1 MIVGDLL
8 ALDELHIEVAWA
20 TPDLLGREVTGVTST
35 DLQDPARYLRP
46 GEVVLTGLVWWR
58 PEDTRPAPR
67 LATALRFANA
77 LRSAEA
83 AALLA
88 GEGTHGTVPPELAEA
103 CRRHG
108 VPLLS
113 VPSGT
118 SFRAV
123 TDRIYLR
130 LWGDLQAGAE
140 GRAGLPAEVRR
151 TLTSMLGA
159 DAPLDGLLRRAVA
172 DLGVPD
178 CSLVTGAGRVLASS
192 AEARP
197 VPPRAPVPPRT
208 PAPTLVPAPVPA
220 PAPIQVGPPGTTPFD
235 GWLLQPHTE
244 PGPAAATMLHGLA
257 DLLAPLA
264 ERARA
269 TAAAQRQAGTRLLE
283 LLAAGAD
290 PEADHALSLAGL
302 PPRLP
307 LTPVAACFG
316 STGGSVRGSA
326 GGSTAATVP
335 GSAPATAAP
344 PGPADPT
351 GAWAAAALAEALH
364 PTAAPFVAAPDGRG
378 GAVALVALPED
389 AVAAALDLALPRLD
403 EGPGPA
409 GVRAQAGPGGPAA
422 GVGPTVPPT
431 AADLRPALVQAR
443 YALDARP
450 PGAVGRWASTASL
463 ADLLRG
469 IPPEVTAAF
478 HQRLLAPLVDHDR
491 HNTVSL
497 VATLDAFLRHNA
509 SWSRTAEALHVH
521 VNTVHYRVKRIEELT
536 GRSLLRLDDRLDL
549 RTALLCAPA
558 ALLRAPAAPE
568 APVVAKGRARRAG

>member
-35 DLQDPARYLRP
+35 DLQDPARYLRA
-46 GEVVLTGLVWWR
+46 GEIVLTGLVWWR

-159 DAPLDGLLRRAVA
+159 DAPLGGLLRRAVA

-192 AEARP
+192 ADTR
-197 VPPRAPVPPRT
+197 
-208 PAPTLVPAPVPA
+208 
-220 PAPIQVGPPGTTPFD
+220 PAPIPVGPPGTTPFD

-244 PGPAAATMLHGLA
+244 PGPGAATMLRGLA
-257 DLLAPLA
+257 ELLAPLA

-307 LTPVAACFG
+307 LTPVAARFG
-316 STGGSVRGSA
+316 T
-326 GGSTAATVP
+326 
-335 GSAPATAAP
+335 APAIATPPAP
-344 PGPADPT
+344 TDPS

-389 AVAAALDLALPRLD
+389 AVAAALDLALPRL
-403 EGPGPA
+403 GA
-409 GVRAQAGPGGPAA
+409 GRAGTPAGPGRPAA

-450 PGAVGRWASTASL
+450 PGAVGRWAGTASL

-478 HQRLLAPLVDHDR
+478 HERLLAPLVHHDR
-491 HNTVSL
+491 HNTISL

-558 ALLRAPAAPE
+558 GLLRAPTAPE
-568 APVVAKGRARRAG
+568 APPTAKGRARRAG

>member
-159 DAPLDGLLRRAVA
+159 EAPLDGLLRRAVA

-192 AEARP
+192 ADARP
-197 VPPRAPVPPRT
+197 APPRT
-208 PAPTLVPAPVPA
+208 PVTLPPPAPALVPA
-220 PAPIQVGPPGTTPFD
+220 APIPVGPPGTTPFD
-235 GWLLQPHTE
+235 GWLLQPHTA
-244 PGPAAATMLHGLA
+244 PGSAAVTMLHGLA
-257 DLLAPLA
+257 ELLAPLA

-307 LTPVAACFG
+307 LTPVAARFG
-316 STGGSVRGSA
+316 RAA
-326 GGSTAATVP
+326 GPAAGAVP
-335 GSAPATAAP
+335 GAVPGGAPGSAAP
-344 PGPADPT
+344 PGPADPS

-389 AVAAALDLALPRLD
+389 AVAAALDLALPRLGAGP
-403 EGPGPA
+403 EPVGARTGPG
-409 GVRAQAGPGGPAA
+409 RPAA

-450 PGAVGRWASTASL
+450 PGAVGRWTSTASL

-478 HQRLLAPLVDHDR
+478 HRRLLAPLVDHDR

-549 RTALLCAPA
+549 RTALLCAPS
-558 ALLRAPAAPE
+558 APE
-568 APVVAKGRARRAG
+568 VPSTAKGLNRKAG

>member
-35 DLQDPARYLRP
+35 DLQDPARYLRA
-46 GEVVLTGLVWWR
+46 GELVLTGLVWWR

-159 DAPLDGLLRRAVA
+159 DAPLGGLLRRAVA

-192 AEARP
+192 ADAR
-197 VPPRAPVPPRT
+197 
-208 PAPTLVPAPVPA
+208 PAPVPA
-220 PAPIQVGPPGTTPFD
+220 LAPLLTPAPAPVPTPAPIPVGPPGTTPFD
-235 GWLLQPHTE
+235 GWLLRPHTE

-257 DLLAPLA
+257 ELLAPLA

-302 PPRLP
+302 PPGLP
-307 LTPVAACFG
+307 LTPVAARFG
-316 STGGSVRGSA
+316 
-326 GGSTAATVP
+326 TAPGTV
-335 GSAPATAAP
+335 PATA
-344 PGPADPT
+344 PADPS

-389 AVAAALDLALPRLD
+389 AVAAALDLALPRL
-403 EGPGPA
+403 GA
-409 GVRAQAGPGGPAA
+409 GRTGAQAGPGRPAA

-443 YALDARP
+443 YALAARP
-450 PGAVGRWASTASL
+450 PGAVGRWAGTASL

-478 HQRLLAPLVDHDR
+478 HERLLAPLVDHDR
-491 HNTVSL
+491 HNTISL
-497 VATLDAFLRHNA
+497 VDTLDAFLRHNA

-558 ALLRAPAAPE
+558 ARLRVPTAAEAPPSAPE
-568 APVVAKGRARRAG
+568 APSLAKGRARRAG

>member
-35 DLQDPARYLRP
+35 DLQDPARYLRA
-46 GEVVLTGLVWWR
+46 GELVLTGLVWWR

-151 TLTSMLGA
+151 TLTSMLGT
-159 DAPLDGLLRRAVA
+159 DAPLGGLLRRAVA

-192 AEARP
+192 ADAR
-197 VPPRAPVPPRT
+197 
-208 PAPTLVPAPVPA
+208 PAPVPA
-220 PAPIQVGPPGTTPFD
+220 LAPLLTPAPVPTPAPIPVGPPGTTPFD
-235 GWLLQPHTE
+235 GWLLRPHTE

-257 DLLAPLA
+257 ELLAPLA

-302 PPRLP
+302 PPGLP
-307 LTPVAACFG
+307 LTPVAARFG
-316 STGGSVRGSA
+316 
-326 GGSTAATVP
+326 TAPGTV
-335 GSAPATAAP
+335 PATA
-344 PGPADPT
+344 PADPS

-364 PTAAPFVAAPDGRG
+364 PTAAPFVGAPDGGG

-389 AVAAALDLALPRLD
+389 AVAAALDLALPRL
-403 EGPGPA
+403 GA
-409 GVRAQAGPGGPAA
+409 GRTGAQAGPGRPAA

-450 PGAVGRWASTASL
+450 PGAVGRWAGTASL

-478 HQRLLAPLVDHDR
+478 HERLLAPLVDHDR
-491 HNTVSL
+491 HNTISL
-497 VATLDAFLRHNA
+497 VDTLDAFLRHNA

-558 ALLRAPAAPE
+558 ARLRVPTAAEAPPSAPE
-568 APVVAKGRARRAG
+568 APSLAKGRARRAG

>member
-140 GRAGLPAEVRR
+140 GRAGLPAGVRR

-178 CSLVTGAGRVLASS
+178 CSLVTGAGRLLASS
-192 AEARP
+192 ADVRPAPPHAAVARP
-197 VPPRAPVPPRT
+197 APSRAPV
-208 PAPTLVPAPVPA
+208 AVPA
-220 PAPIQVGPPGTTPFD
+220 PAPAPIPVGPPGTTPFD
-235 GWLLQPHTE
+235 GWLLQPHTA

-257 DLLAPLA
+257 ELLAPLA

-269 TAAAQRQAGTRLLE
+269 TATAQRQAGTRLLE

-307 LTPVAACFG
+307 LTPVAARFG
-316 STGGSVRGSA
+316 PAA
-326 GGSTAATVP
+326 GTAPGTPAGFVPGTAA
-335 GSAPATAAP
+335 A
-344 PGPADPT
+344 PGPADPS

-389 AVAAALDLALPRLD
+389 AVAAALDLALPRLGA
-403 EGPGPA
+403 EPQPAGARTGPG
-409 GVRAQAGPGGPAA
+409 RPAA

-450 PGAVGRWASTASL
+450 PGAVGRWAGTASL

-491 HNTVSL
+491 QNTVSL
-497 VATLDAFLRHNA
+497 VDTLDAFLRHNA

-558 ALLRAPAAPE
+558 ALLRAPTVAEEPRA
-568 APVVAKGRARRAG
+568 AKGRTRKAG

>member
-1 MIVGDLL
+1 M
-8 ALDELHIEVAWA
+8 
-20 TPDLLGREVTGVTST
+20 
-35 DLQDPARYLRP
+35 
-46 GEVVLTGLVWWR
+46 
-58 PEDTRPAPR
+58 
-67 LATALRFANA
+67 
-77 LRSAEA
+77 
-83 AALLA
+83 
-88 GEGTHGTVPPELAEA
+88 
-103 CRRHG
+103 
-108 VPLLS
+108 
-113 VPSGT
+113 
-118 SFRAV
+118 
-123 TDRIYLR
+123 
-130 LWGDLQAGAE
+130 
-140 GRAGLPAEVRR
+140 
-151 TLTSMLGA
+151 
-159 DAPLDGLLRRAVA
+159 
-172 DLGVPD
+172 PD

-192 AEARP
+192 ADTRP
-197 VPPRAPVPPRT
+197 APIPTPIPT
-208 PAPTLVPAPVPA
+208 PAPILTSA
-220 PAPIQVGPPGTTPFD
+220 PAPIPVGPPGTTPFD
-235 GWLLQPHTE
+235 GWLLQPHTG

-257 DLLAPLA
+257 ELLAPLA

-307 LTPVAACFG
+307 LTPVAARFG
-316 STGGSVRGSA
+316 T
-326 GGSTAATVP
+326 
-335 GSAPATAAP
+335 APATAAP
-344 PGPADPT
+344 PAPADPS

-378 GAVALVALPED
+378 GAAALVALPED
-389 AVAAALDLALPRLD
+389 AVAAALDLALPRL
-403 EGPGPA
+403 GA
-409 GVRAQAGPGGPAA
+409 GRAGTQVGAGRPAA

-450 PGAVGRWASTASL
+450 PGAVGRWAGTASL

-478 HQRLLAPLVDHDR
+478 HERLLAPLVHHDR
-491 HNTVSL
+491 QNTISL

-558 ALLRAPAAPE
+558 GLLRAPTAPE
-568 APVVAKGRARRAG
+568 APPTAKGLARRAG

>member
-35 DLQDPARYLRP
+35 DLQDPARYLRA
-46 GEVVLTGLVWWR
+46 GELVLTGLVWWR

-151 TLTSMLGA
+151 TLTSMLGT
-159 DAPLDGLLRRAVA
+159 DAPLGGLLRRAVA

-192 AEARP
+192 ADAR
-197 VPPRAPVPPRT
+197 
-208 PAPTLVPAPVPA
+208 PAPVPA
-220 PAPIQVGPPGTTPFD
+220 LAPLLTPAPVPTPAPIPVGPPGTTPFD
-235 GWLLQPHTE
+235 GWLLRPHTE

-257 DLLAPLA
+257 ELLAPLA

-302 PPRLP
+302 PPGLP
-307 LTPVAACFG
+307 LTPVAARFG
-316 STGGSVRGSA
+316 
-326 GGSTAATVP
+326 TAPGTV
-335 GSAPATAAP
+335 PATA
-344 PGPADPT
+344 PADPS

-364 PTAAPFVAAPDGRG
+364 PTAAPFVAPPDGRG
-378 GAVALVALPED
+378 GALAQVAPPHD
-389 AVAAALDLALPRLD
+389 A
-403 EGPGPA
+403 G
-409 GVRAQAGPGGPAA
+409 
-422 GVGPTVPPT
+422 
-431 AADLRPALVQAR
+431 
-443 YALDARP
+443 
-450 PGAVGRWASTASL
+450 
-463 ADLLRG
+463 
-469 IPPEVTAAF
+469 
-478 HQRLLAPLVDHDR
+478 
-491 HNTVSL
+491 
-497 VATLDAFLRHNA
+497 
-509 SWSRTAEALHVH
+509 
-521 VNTVHYRVKRIEELT
+521 
-536 GRSLLRLDDRLDL
+536 
-549 RTALLCAPA
+549 
-558 ALLRAPAAPE
+558 AAPQDQS
-568 APVVAKGRARRAG
+568 R

>member
-46 GEVVLTGLVWWR
+46 GEIVLTGLVWWR

-140 GRAGLPAEVRR
+140 GRAGLPAGVRR

-159 DAPLDGLLRRAVA
+159 DAPLDGMLRRAVA

-178 CSLVTGAGRVLASS
+178 CSLLTGAGRVLASS
-192 AEARP
+192 ADARP
-197 VPPRAPVPPRT
+197 GPPRT
-208 PAPTLVPAPVPA
+208 PPTVPAQLPAPTLLPAPA

-235 GWLLQPHTE
+235 GWLLQPHTQ

-257 DLLAPLA
+257 ELLAPLA

-307 LTPVAACFG
+307 LTPVAARFG
-316 STGGSVRGSA
+316 SAVGSA
-326 GGSTAATVP
+326 VRSVVAGTAATVP
-335 GSAPATAAP
+335 GTAPGTATP
-344 PGPADPT
+344 PGPADPS

-364 PTAAPFVAAPDGRG
+364 PTAAPFVAAPDGHG
-378 GAVALVALPED
+378 GAVALVALPEA
-389 AVAAALDLALPRLD
+389 AVAAALDLTLPQLD
-403 EGPGPA
+403 ERPGPA
-409 GVRAQAGPGGPAA
+409 GPRAQAGPGRPAA
-422 GVGPTVPPT
+422 GIGPTVPPT

-450 PGAVGRWASTASL
+450 PGGVGRWASTASL

-558 ALLRAPAAPE
+558 APLRAPAAPE
-568 APVVAKGRARRAG
+568 APIVAKGRARRAG

>member
-46 GEVVLTGLVWWR
+46 GEIVLTGLVWWR

-140 GRAGLPAEVRR
+140 GRAGLPAGVRR

-192 AEARP
+192 AE
-197 VPPRAPVPPRT
+197 VAPAT
-208 PAPTLVPAPVPA
+208 FPAPA
-220 PAPIQVGPPGTTPFD
+220 PAPIPAPAAVPAAAPIPVGPPGTTPFD
-235 GWLLQPHTE
+235 GWLLRPHTE

-257 DLLAPLA
+257 ELLAPLA

-290 PEADHALSLAGL
+290 PEAGHALTLAGL
-302 PPRLP
+302 PPRQP
-307 LTPVAACFG
+307 LTPVAARFG
-316 STGGSVRGSA
+316 AGSGSA
-326 GGSTAATVP
+326 ATSGGVAWGGSTAGTV
-335 GSAPATAAP
+335 
-344 PGPADPT
+344 PGPADPS

-364 PTAAPFVAAPDGRG
+364 PTEAPFIAAPDGRG

-389 AVAAALDLALPRLD
+389 AVAAALDLALPRLGEGPPRPGD
-403 EGPGPA
+403 GPGPTA
-409 GVRAQAGPGGPAA
+409 SRAQAAPGRPAA

-431 AADLRPALVQAR
+431 PADLRPALVQAR

-450 PGAVGRWASTASL
+450 PGAVGRWAGTASL

-491 HNTVSL
+491 ANTVSL

-558 ALLRAPAAPE
+558 PLRAPSAPE
-568 APVVAKGRARRAG
+568 APPVTKGRSRRAG